1 MRAICKISYF
11 YKIAYCALAPTSY
24 DSLLD
29 TPIFRGLNAF
39 SGFFAHAA
47 QYANTAKSGLLHIA
61 RLLHTSA
68 CCAQYAVFLDFC
80 LGAY

>member
-39 SGFFAHAA
+39 SGFFAHAIINCGWYGGA
-47 QYANTAKSGLLHIA
+47 AYPFRFHEGVKVVLGL
-61 RLLHTSA
+61 TESV
-68 CCAQYAVFLDFC
+68 CGGGFS
-80 LGAY
+80 